1 VREKEGGAGV
11 CRRQRAVSGAR
22 QGRLREEERRRRE
35 KEKEGKE
42 RKEKGEGKERQENG
56 KKEKGGIK
64 KREGKIGEGILEK
77 SGKLLGKIG
86 KGFAGV
92 FPVSGYQRV
101 FRASAYFLGRR

>member
-1 VREKEGGAGV
+1 VPGRAGCGRKKGEEGKKRRKGRKKKEEKK
-11 CRRQRAVSGAR
+11 
-22 QGRLREEERRRRE
+22 
-35 KEKEGKE
+35 KEKGEGKE
-42 RKEKGEGKERQENG
+42 RKEKG
-56 KKEKGGIK
+56 KKRKGRKIK

>member
-1 VREKEGGAGV
+1 VPGRAGCGRKKGGGGGKREGRERKKKRKGKKKGRERKKGKREK
-11 CRRQRAVSGAR
+11 RK
-22 QGRLREEERRRRE
+22 GR
-35 KEKEGKE
+35 K
-42 RKEKGEGKERQENG
+42 
-56 KKEKGGIK
+56 IK

-101 FRASAYFLGRR
+101 FRASAHFLGRR